1 MESGNWY
8 EFLATSAGNAHNLSA
23 VSFAITTIAVL
34 ICQRLTNFV
43 IHPEDDLLCVNMGR
57 PPWIDSVHK

>member
-8 EFLATSAGNAHNLSA
+8 EFLATSAGSAHNVRA
-23 VSFAITTIAVL
+23 VSFAITTIAAL

-43 IHPEDDLLCVNMGR
+43 IHPEDDLL
-57 PPWIDSVHK
+57 